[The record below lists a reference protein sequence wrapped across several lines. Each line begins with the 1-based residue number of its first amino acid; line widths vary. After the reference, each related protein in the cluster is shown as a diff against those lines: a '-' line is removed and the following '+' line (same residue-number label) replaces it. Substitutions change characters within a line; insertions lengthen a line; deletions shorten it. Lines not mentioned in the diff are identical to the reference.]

1 MTHTEIVITVISAV
15 LGSGGIASA
24 IVSFFS
30 VRKYK
35 AEAALIEQQAE
46 TAHEETE
53 QKLNEYIRTQL
64 KELSET
70 HKKESE
76 ELREQ
81 NKELSE
87 RVNVLTRRINQMM
100 LWIVGDNNAYRTW
113 LESELRK
120 LKPDIV
126 FPRCKPAPG
135 FASYESSDNNDS
147 EIND

>member
-1 MTHTEIVITVISAV
+1 MDRTEMIAMIISAV

-24 IVSFFS
+24 IVAFLSA
-30 VRKYK
+30 RKYR
-35 AEAALIEQQAE
+35 AEAALLEQQVE
-46 TAHEETE
+46 TAHKESE

-76 ELREQ
+76 ELRKQ

-87 RVNVLTRRINQMM
+87 RVNVLTNRINQMM
-100 LWIVGDNNAYRTW
+100 HWIVGDNNAYRTW

-126 FPRCKPAPG
+126 FPKCKPAPG
-135 FASYESSDNNDS
+135 FASYDSDS
-147 EIND
+147 EIHDET